1 MTTLPNNAVIFDDSY
16 STMIPPAI
24 DPNLLDLELSD
35 IREERRQE
43 LQTDLALSIK
53 QAIDSTPD
61 EVH

>member
-16 STMIPPAI
+16 AGMIPPAI
-24 DPNLLDLELSD
+24 DPNLLDLELAD

-43 LQTDLALSIK
+43 LQADFALSIK
-53 QAIDSTPD
+53 QAIDSVPD

>member
-1 MTTLPNNAVIFDDSY
+1 MTTFPNNAVMFDDSY
-16 STMIPPAI
+16 SGMIPPAI